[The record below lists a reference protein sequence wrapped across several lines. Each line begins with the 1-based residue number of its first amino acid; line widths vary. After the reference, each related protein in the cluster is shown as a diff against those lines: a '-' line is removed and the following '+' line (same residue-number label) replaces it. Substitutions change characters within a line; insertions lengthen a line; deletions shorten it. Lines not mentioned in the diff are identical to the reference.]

1 MYSQSQVTIDDMF
14 PRAEPMLHVPLP
26 LLKVSQTYALIE
38 QRAKD
43 LELKLTAQHR
53 DVIEF
58 VLDFYE
64 YCDDCENARALD
76 DLVHEEFIFQ
86 GGRRYLYKL
95 FPAGPLNT
103 IHYLADLPALKYETD
118 PSSGIRF

>member
-1 MYSQSQVTIDDMF
+1 MYSPITIDDMF
-14 PRAEPMLHVPLP
+14 PRAEPMLRVPLP
-26 LLKVSQTYALIE
+26 TLKTNQTYALIE
-38 QRAKD
+38 QRAKE
-43 LELKLTAQHR
+43 LQLKLTEPHR
-53 DVIEF
+53 EVIEF
-58 VLDFYE
+58 ILDFYE
-64 YCDDCENARALD
+64 HCDDCENARALA
-76 DLVHEEFIFQ
+76 DLLHEEFMRL